1 MPLITQRR
9 EGRAAAFVRQL
20 RAILSIALLAATT
33 YSAFAQTPAKD
44 PAKSESKAEEKRRK
58 QRSRRS

>member
-9 EGRAAAFVRQL
+9 EGRAAAFFRQS